1 MFVQNISAQSNG
13 YLLLGKW
20 DLDHV
25 VDTTN
30 KTVDHTRR
38 KFNFITDTT
47 CNYMQNVTDIVSNIQ
62 AKYRYSFDNKI
73 SKDVIRIFDEET
85 LFTQFIVE
93 RITKDTLVLNEI
105 DPEDKTKTTNRVHE
119 FYVRKK

>member
-1 MFVQNISAQSNG
+1 MQNISAQSNG

-93 RITKDTLVLNEI
+93 RMTKDTLVLNEI